1 MSQPVEIPRQVDDPP
16 TLLLWRI
23 DDLVPVVLMLVLGV
37 LADQLALF
45 LLLGVVLVRLY
56 GRFRDSR
63 PDGYALHWAYWVGL
77 LHLRAPT
84 TPNPFIR
91 RWLP

>member
-1 MSQPVEIPRQVDDPP
+1 MSHPVEIPRHVDDPP

-23 DDLVPVVLMLVLGV
+23 DDLVPVVVVVMLVLGI
-37 LADQLALF
+37 LADQLLVF
-45 LLLGVVLVRLY
+45 LLLGIVLVRLY

-63 PDGYALHWAYWVGL
+63 PDGYALHWASWVGL
-77 LHLRAPT
+77 RGRT